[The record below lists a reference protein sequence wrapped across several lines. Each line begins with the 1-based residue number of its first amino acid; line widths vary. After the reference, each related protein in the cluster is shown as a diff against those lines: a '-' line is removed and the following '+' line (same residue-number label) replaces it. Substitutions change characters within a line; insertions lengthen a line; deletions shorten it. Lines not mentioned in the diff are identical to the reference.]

1 MNIDDRMFDF
11 KDYYSM
17 VAERL
22 PKDSIIVE
30 VGLGNGASSLFLA
43 QTLTNMK
50 KSFKLYMIDSLSYG
64 GTEQLNEL
72 IKNIVASGCAESIE
86 LMPLDSLN
94 ASCKFNDHFF
104 DFVML
109 DSSHTYPQ
117 TKAEIKLWWS
127 KVKDGCAL
135 AGHDIFSEENPG
147 VREAVEEMI
156 PVTYTREP
164 LDETIFE
171 PTKVLQYYQTEKG
184 LGVWEATK
192 ESFVK
197 LNKL

>member
-1 MNIDDRMFDF
+1 
-11 KDYYSM
+11 M
-17 VAERL
+17 V
-22 PKDSIIVE
+22 D
-30 VGLGNGASSLFLA
+30 NLA
-43 QTLTNMK
+43 
-50 KSFKLYMIDSLSYG
+50 YG
-64 GTEQLNEL
+64 GDNQLAEL
-72 IKNIVASGCAESIE
+72 IKNIIASGIASIHF
-86 LMPLDSLN
+86 MPLDSLN

-104 DFVML
+104 DFGML

-127 KVKDGCAL
+127 KIKDGGIL

-164 LDETIFE
+164 LEETIFE

-192 ESFVK
+192 QSFVK